1 MRRGSG
7 RAALLVPLA
16 VVLLGAGRPAGL
28 ADVRDV
34 RHWSYPEYTRVV
46 VELTAPSTPELH
58 RLGPDPE
65 AGRPARL
72 YVDLPGVWVGRRYDE
87 GIPVRDG
94 LLEAIRLGQNT
105 LHRARLVLDLAAYDR
120 HRLLV
125 LRAPDRVVV
134 DVFAPRPAPAGAVPV
149 LPPALRPVRTV
160 IIDPGH
166 GGRDPGATGLF
177 GLREKRIT
185 LSVGRRLRA
194 LLEARGFRVVMTRDR
209 DRTLTLEERTAIA
222 EGAGGDLFVSLHV
235 NASPRAA
242 ARGLE
247 TYYLDPSDGRHTI
260 TVAAREN
267 GVSRKQVD
275 VLQRTLAGLRV
286 AAVSPQSRALA
297 AAVQGSLLRALR
309 GRYRRVDDLGA
320 KPGPFYVLYLS
331 SMPAVLVEMGFLTN
345 HVEARRL
352 RTAEYRDLVARA
364 LADALGAYRTRRARL
379 GRGAGEAG

>member
-1 MRRGSG
+1 MGSAA
-7 RAALLVPLA
+7 RAALLGPLA
-16 VVLLGAGRPAGL
+16 VALLGAGRPPGL
-28 ADVRDV
+28 ADVREV

-72 YVDLPGVWVGRRYDE
+72 YVDLPGVWVGRRYEE
-87 GIPVRDG
+87 GIPVGDG

-105 LHRARLVLDLAAYDR
+105 LHRSRLVLDLSAYDH

-134 DVFAPRPAPAGAVPV
+134 DVFAPRPGPAGGPPV

-160 IIDPGH
+160 VVDPGH
-166 GGRDPGATGLF
+166 GGRDPGALGLF

-185 LSVGRRLRA
+185 LSVARRLRA
-194 LLEARGFRVVMTRDR
+194 RLEAQGFRVVMTRDG
-209 DRTLTLEERTAIA
+209 DRTLSLEERTAIA

-242 ARGLE
+242 ARGIE
-247 TYYLDPSDGRHTI
+247 TYYLDPGDGRHTI

-297 AAVQGSLLRALR
+297 RSIQDSLLGTLR
-309 GRYRRVDDLGA
+309 RRYRRVDDLGA

-331 SMPAVLVEMGFLTN
+331 SMPAVLVEMGFLSN
-345 HVEARRL
+345 HIEARRL
-352 RTAEYRDLVARA
+352 RSAEYHDLVARA
-364 LADALGAYRTRRARL
+364 VADAVGAYRSRRARL
-379 GRGAGEAG
+379 GGGAGEAG

>member
-1 MRRGSG
+1 MRPAAARVLVLVP
-7 RAALLVPLA
+7 AALL
-16 VVLLGAGRPAGL
+16 LLGAGRPPGL
-28 ADVRDV
+28 ADVREV
-34 RHWSYPEYTRVV
+34 RHWSYPDYTRVV
-46 VELTAPSTPELH
+46 VELTAPSSPELH

-65 AGRPARL
+65 AGRPDRL
-72 YVDLPGVWVGRRYDE
+72 YVDLPGVWVGRRYED
-87 GIPVRDG
+87 GIPVGDG
-94 LLEAIRLGQNT
+94 LLEGIRLGQNT

-125 LRAPDRVVV
+125 LRAPDRVVL
-134 DVFAPRPAPAGAVPV
+134 DVFAPRPDGAHAPPP

-185 LSVGRRLRA
+185 LAVGRRLRA
-194 LLEARGFRVVMTRDR
+194 LLEARGFRVVMTRDG
-209 DRTLTLEERTAIA
+209 DRTLSLEERTAIA

-235 NASPRAA
+235 NASRRAA
-242 ARGLE
+242 ARGIE
-247 TYYLDPSDGRHTI
+247 TYYLDPSDGRHTL

-286 AAVSPQSRALA
+286 AAVSPHSRALA
-297 AAVQGSLLRALR
+297 GAVQGSLLRTLR
-309 GRYRRVDDLGA
+309 RRYRRVDDLGA

-345 HVEARRL
+345 HIEARRL
-352 RTAEYRDLVARA
+352 RSGEYHDLVARA
-364 LADALGAYRTRRARL
+364 LADALGTWRTERARL
-379 GRGAGEAG
+379 VGGSGEAG